1 MTPILIREER
11 KSKIMNIKR
20 ITVRL
25 LLVALVAAVATS
37 AYTARADD
45 DGRRKIVGTWL
56 CDVPNGQPVP
66 FQALHTYHEDGTF
79 TETSSLLGRGEE
91 GAAHGVWKRDGRLY
105 RLTFQLFAFDPAT
118 GDNVGLIR
126 VRATLKLAGGDQLN
140 ATAGYVELI
149 APDGSVTPLGSE
161 ESPFHCTRVKV
172 LPVP

>member
-1 MTPILIREER
+1 
-11 KSKIMNIKR
+11 MNIKR
-20 ITVRL
+20 ISVRL
-25 LLVALVAAVATS
+25 LLVALVAAIATS
-37 AYTARADD
+37 AYTAKADD
-45 DGRRKIVGTWL
+45 DDRRKIVGTWV

-91 GAAHGVWKRDGRLY
+91 GPAHGVWQRDGKLY
-105 RLTFQLFAFDPAT
+105 RLTFQLFIFDPAT
-118 GDNVGLIR
+118 GENVGMIR
-126 VRATLKLAGGDQLN
+126 VRATLQPASADQLN

-161 ESPFHCTRVKV
+161 ENPFNCTRIKV